1 MFGYLLKGKNLES
14 SMFKTGVFSLT
25 QDPRTD
31 KTVRC
36 GSTSSRQCAKLFMSA
51 ALCSVFLLTAQSSMA
66 EELPIPI
73 PKPEIETVDLD
84 EGSKTGNFF
93 SRFKIFKRNDASKFV
108 AKNANAKSKRS
119 AKYEKSTHE
128 KLVSAFSKKKLA
140 PSHETTASVPK
151 PTHKSSFQSY
161 SNRVRKSVPHPAVRT
176 LEEKAPEFEL
186 RGLLTEVVDRSET
199 IKIADTQVKI
209 ADIKVWKELAR
220 FTPTI
225 NVTLDTS
232 LSGTGIYKIP
242 NGTSS
247 SELSFALSMP
257 VFTSG
262 QRIFSLRAA
271 KSNKMAA
278 QNQAEIARN
287 DVMGETISVYLQYL
301 QTEKTIR
308 LIGQNV
314 GSLQTLLTAV
324 RNREKHG
331 IASASDVAYVRA
343 NLASMKQQHSSAKG
357 GLGQLRAQ
365 LESMTG
371 RNVSKLPKL
380 KKLNKMITQREDALV
395 QNALVNNPA
404 IRAVNHT
411 ADAQRHTSQATMG
424 KYLPQVNLYGQHD
437 IALNSYTKAQQTS
450 DWKVGLKLSMPLVD
464 LATVSEIAEGRQRA
478 QVASHQASDTKRNI
492 ELSVRQLARQYYAGL
507 EQIKLANSRVKYMR
521 QIVKSEERRYE
532 KGVGSLDQLLQRK
545 QTLAQA
551 RIDADSAQ
559 TNSYLTAFQ
568 LLIATG
574 DFDSKKLGV

>member
-1 MFGYLLKGKNLES
+1 
-14 SMFKTGVFSLT
+14 MFKQGVLSST
-25 QDPRTD
+25 QDPRAD

-36 GSTSSRQCAKLFMSA
+36 VSVSSHQWTKLFMLT
-51 ALCSVFLLTAQSSMA
+51 ALCSVSLLPAQNLIA
-66 EELPIPI
+66 DELMITI
-73 PKPEIETVDLD
+73 PKPAIEAVDL
-84 EGSKTGNFF
+84 EHESRKTNFF

-108 AKNANAKSKRS
+108 AKETADDGSPKSNRS
-119 AKYEKSTHE
+119 TKYQKSAHE
-128 KLVSAFSKKKLA
+128 KLVHAFSKKKLA

-151 PTHKSSFQSY
+151 PIVKSSFKSY
-161 SNRVRKSVPHPAVRT
+161 TKRVTKTVPQPAVKT
-176 LEEKAPEFEL
+176 IEEKAPEFEL

-209 ADIKVWKELAR
+209 ADIKVWKELAK

-225 NVTLDTS
+225 NLTLDTS

-278 QNQAEIARN
+278 KNQAKIARN
-287 DVMGETISVYLQYL
+287 DVMGQTISIYLQYL
-301 QTEKTIR
+301 QTEKTIQ
-308 LIGQNV
+308 LLSQNV
-314 GSLQTLLTAV
+314 GSLQKLLKAV

-331 IASASDVAYVRA
+331 IASPSDVAYVRA

-357 GLGQLRAQ
+357 GLGQIRAQ

-371 RNVSKLPKL
+371 RPVSKLPKL
-380 KKLNKMITQREDALV
+380 KKLTTMITKSEDALV
-395 QNALVNNPA
+395 QNALVNNPT
-404 IRAVNHT
+404 IRAVNHR
-411 ADAQRHTSQATMG
+411 ADAQQHTSQATMG

-437 IALNSYTKAQQTS
+437 VALNNYTKAQQTS

-464 LATVSEIAEGRQRA
+464 LGTVSEIAESRERA
-478 QVASHQASDTKRNI
+478 QVASYQASDTKRNI

-507 EQIKLANSRVKYMR
+507 EQIKLANSRVKYLR
-521 QIVKSEERRYE
+521 QVVNSENKRYE
-532 KGVGSLDQLLQRK
+532 KGVGSLDQLLQQR

-551 RIDADSAQ
+551 QIDADSAN
-559 TNSYLTAFQ
+559 TNSYLTAYQ

>member
-1 MFGYLLKGKNLES
+1 MVKQAVL
-14 SMFKTGVFSLT
+14 SLT
-25 QDPRTD
+25 QDPRAD

-36 GSTSSRQCAKLFMSA
+36 ASVSSYQWTKLFA
-51 ALCSVFLLTAQSSMA
+51 LTALCSVSLLPAQNLIA
-66 EELPIPI
+66 DELMITI
-73 PKPEIETVDLD
+73 PKPAIEAVGLEPEIR
-84 EGSKTGNFF
+84 KNNFF
-93 SRFKIFKRNDASKFV
+93 SKFKIFKRNDASKFV
-108 AKNANAKSKRS
+108 AKETADDGSPKSNRS
-119 AKYEKSTHE
+119 TKYQKSAHE
-128 KLVSAFSKKKLA
+128 KLVHAFSKKKLA

-151 PTHKSSFQSY
+151 PIVKSSFKSY
-161 SNRVRKSVPHPAVRT
+161 SKRVTKTVPQPAVKT
-176 LEEKAPEFEL
+176 IEEKAPEFEL

-209 ADIKVWKELAR
+209 ADIKVWKELAK

-225 NVTLDTS
+225 NLTLDTS

-278 QNQAEIARN
+278 KNQAEIARN
-287 DVMGETISVYLQYL
+287 DVMGQTISIYLQYL
-301 QTEKTIR
+301 QTEKTIQ
-308 LIGQNV
+308 LLSQNV
-314 GSLQTLLTAV
+314 GSLQKLLKAV

-331 IASASDVAYVRA
+331 IASPSDVAYVRA

-357 GLGQLRAQ
+357 GLGQIRAQ

-371 RNVSKLPKL
+371 RPVSKLPKL
-380 KKLNKMITQREDALV
+380 KKLTTMITKSEDALV
-395 QNALVNNPA
+395 QNALVNNPT

-411 ADAQRHTSQATMG
+411 ADAQQHTSQATMG

-437 IALNSYTKAQQTS
+437 VALNNYTKAQQTS
-450 DWKVGLKLSMPLVD
+450 DWKIGLKLSMPLVD
-464 LATVSEIAEGRQRA
+464 LGTVSEIAESRERA
-478 QVASHQASDTKRNI
+478 QVASYQASDTKRNI

-507 EQIKLANSRVKYMR
+507 EQIKLANSRVKYLR
-521 QIVKSEERRYE
+521 QVVNSENKRYE
-532 KGVGSLDQLLQRK
+532 KGVGSLDQLLQQR

-551 RIDADSAQ
+551 QIDADSAN
-559 TNSYLTAFQ
+559 TNSYLTAYQ